1 MDIPEYRL
9 DGKVALIT
17 GAGRGIGKG
26 IAEVLAQAG
35 ADVIINTGVTYW
47 EGAVEVQGTRAGRP
61 VRGRGYLEMT
71 GYAGPAISE
80 KFR

>member
-17 GAGRGIGKG
+17 GAGRGIGRG

-35 ADVIINTGVTYW
+35 ADVIINSLT
-47 EGAVEVQGTRAGRP
+47 ATRTLYFEDAGK
-61 VRGRGYLEMT
+61 
-71 GYAGPAISE
+71 ANGPARSAEMAAPINVTASS
-80 KFR
+80 FP